1 MGEPK
6 GSPTPP
12 VFHID
17 YGSLGSLTPP
27 PFHIEGTEYPHF
39 LLRLYSV

>member
-12 VFHID
+12 PFHID

-27 PFHIEGTEYPHF
+27 YVPH
-39 LLRLYSV
+39 